1 MSPSRE
7 VDRTPPIVC
16 AGLGQVLGAG
26 FGTVVGLLIAGDT
39 LAMDGTSFTTRP
51 VAVTGFPDPKSVGH
65 VTAML
70 MIAGLDSPTAERV
83 VDHL

>member
-1 MSPSRE
+1 
-7 VDRTPPIVC
+7 
-16 AGLGQVLGAG
+16 
-26 FGTVVGLLIAGDT
+26 
-39 LAMDGTSFTTRP
+39 MDGTSFTTRP
-51 VAVTGFPDPKSVGH
+51 VAGFPDPKGVGH